1 MNSLKYYFHATTG
14 YFFNSVF
21 ENIFLTHLFPSI
33 STGYPG
39 LRYYPCFP
47 EGLQRPHRSL
57 PSTLIPCNFCPHFNQ
72 NEFVKTEQQQQKC
85 YPVVSDIL
93 LIDLIRVKQDD
104 SCSVSQFALLQC
116 HSYSQGHNIF
126 PISHTQGNC
135 SPYFPKLNLPLM
147 LLGERGCRRTTFNHF
162 ILFLLFQSAPLRPI
176 TPGRAKSSNFILIRS
191 GLGLKQLCTDEILII
206 THICTYYPPTF
217 NFLLSNGNG
226 KVMLIF

>member
-39 LRYYPCFP
+39 LRCYPCFP

-93 LIDLIRVKQDD
+93 LI
-104 SCSVSQFALLQC
+104 
-116 HSYSQGHNIF
+116 
-126 PISHTQGNC
+126 
-135 SPYFPKLNLPLM
+135 
-147 LLGERGCRRTTFNHF
+147 
-162 ILFLLFQSAPLRPI
+162 
-176 TPGRAKSSNFILIRS
+176 
-191 GLGLKQLCTDEILII
+191 LK
-206 THICTYYPPTF
+206 
-217 NFLLSNGNG
+217 
-226 KVMLIF
+226 